1 MIGNSTTL
9 AAADRERLA
18 KMLGLLGS
26 DHPGERDA
34 AGLAAHRF
42 IRDRGLT
49 WADILLGAPGVVA
62 AANRN
67 AVEAWRQTVADCLRQ
82 HGSLRPWEGDFLR
95 SLAGFACISLKQ
107 RSVLAQIADRVLRRA
122 AA

>member
-1 MIGNSTTL
+1 MTPL
-9 AAADRERLA
+9 PLADRERLA
-18 KMLGLLGS
+18 KLLGLLGS
-26 DHPGERDA
+26 DHADERDA

-42 IRDRGLT
+42 IRNRGRT
-49 WADILLGAPGVVA
+49 WEDILLGAPGAVP

-67 AVEAWRQTVADCLRQ
+67 AMEAWRQTVADCLRQ

-95 SLAGFACISLKQ
+95 SLAGFARISLKQ
-107 RSVLAQIADRVLRRA
+107 RSVLAQVADRVLRRA